1 MSEPRI
7 RDATEHDL
15 PAVVELMRQ
24 LGYPNEAS
32 EVTQA
37 HRDALRLLQ
46 RTPGQRLLVIEDEHG
61 RVVGT
66 TQLMIL
72 PNLSRDG
79 MPRAVIENVCVDESM
94 RGRGFGELLSRY
106 CVEQAR
112 AAGCFKVALT
122 SNRVRAGAHRF
133 WERQG
138 FEHTHR
144 GYSLALSDRS
154 TTPDTGFP
162 PADT

>member
-1 MSEPRI
+1 MRDPLI
-7 RDATEHDL
+7 RDATEADL

-24 LGYPNEAS
+24 LGYPNDAS
-32 EVTQA
+32 EVTAA
-37 HRDALRLLQ
+37 HRAALQALQ
-46 RTPGQRLLVIEDEHG
+46 HTPGQRLLVIEDERG

-66 TQLMIL
+66 AQLMIL
-72 PNLSRDG
+72 PNLSRDA
-79 MPRAVIENVCVDESM
+79 MPRAVIENVCVDESV

-106 CVEQAR
+106 CIEQAR

-144 GYSLALSDRS
+144 GYSLALSDRP
-154 TTPDTGFP
+154 TTPDTGFA
-162 PADT
+162 PAEE